1 MGKAREWAQIQPDGD
16 AHSLSTLVAEYIAW
30 MEVRAYS
37 PRSIR
42 ARKSLLCRFVT
53 WCKERGLRRPTEIT
67 KPVLERYQRWLFY
80 YRHHDGK
87 VLSVKNQTHH
97 LLTVKGWFR
106 WLAKENLVLSNPASD
121 LELPRGEHT
130 LPRNVLSVEEVEE
143 VMKQADLETVQGM
156 RDRAMLEVLYATGM
170 RRMEVVNLTIYD
182 VDEGRGTVHIR
193 LGKGKRDRV
202 VPIGGRALSWVRKY
216 LEDARPRLAV
226 DAGNT
231 TLFLSSEGERLNES
245 TLSWLVGRYIKSS
258 GINKTGSCH
267 VFSHTMATLMLENGA
282 DLRYIQVMLG
292 HAHVSTT
299 EVYTRVSIEKLKE
312 VYRATHPGAEERS
325 SSSSA
330 AAVDQPKP

>member
-106 WLAKENLVLSNPASD
+106 WLAKENYVLWNPASD

-130 LPRNVLSVEEVEE
+130 LPRNVLSVEEG
-143 VMKQADLETVQGM
+143 A
-156 RDRAMLEVLYATGM
+156 
-170 RRMEVVNLTIYD
+170 
-182 VDEGRGTVHIR
+182 
-193 LGKGKRDRV
+193 
-202 VPIGGRALSWVRKY
+202 WVRTRDFPLDVRQAFKSLY
-216 LEDARPRLAV
+216 RWGGTGFITGRTFMPLLQGGCV
-226 DAGNT
+226 CGGT
-231 TLFLSSEGERLNES
+231 T
-245 TLSWLVGRYIKSS
+245 IKSP
-258 GINKTGSCH
+258 I
-267 VFSHTMATLMLENGA
+267 A
-282 DLRYIQVMLG
+282 
-292 HAHVSTT
+292 
-299 EVYTRVSIEKLKE
+299 
-312 VYRATHPGAEERS
+312 
-325 SSSSA
+325 
-330 AAVDQPKP
+330 